1 MLLQRINQVVA
12 IILIVMSLGYL
23 GFAIYALNSLPDQ
36 IAESKTALEKNRLQ
50 QEIRDVYNSQT
61 AQP

>member
-1 MLLQRINQVVA
+1 MLLQRIRKVIAIALVVA
-12 IILIVMSLGYL
+12 SLGYI
-23 GFAIYALNSLPDQ
+23 GFAAYILNSLPDQ

-50 QEIRDVYNSQT
+50 QEIRDAYNSQT